1 MDSRLV
7 QGRAPYPEQVR
18 ASISK
23 SRDREVTP
31 TGRGFQ
37 PVYRGEVP
45 IP

>member
-23 SRDREVTP
+23 SRDQRSLLQEDVST
-31 TGRGFQ
+31 RSLK
-37 PVYRGEVP
+37 
-45 IP
+45 